1 MLSGG
6 RRMRWNRCFLID
18 GFRGWVGG
26 FGELVRKVDCGI
38 VWMFGVF
45 LEGFLRGF
53 KLGFYR

>member
-18 GFRGWVGG
+18 GFWGWVGG
-26 FGELVRKVDCGI
+26 FGELVRKVGCGI

-45 LEGFLRGF
+45 LEGFL
-53 KLGFYR
+53 